1 MFCAEKDARNRKPA
15 MTEHLPP
22 VGALLVSTPPDFSE
36 SAVAG
41 MARDHFGR
49 EGQLTRLTSERD
61 LNFRLKAA
69 SGESHVLKIANPAE
83 PIESIHFQTEAL
95 LHLERTAPGLP
106 VPRVT
111 RTLNGETEVTL
122 PEGNIL
128 RLLTYLEGE
137 PLHRAQSSA
146 GQSRSIASLGA
157 ALARALRGFDH
168 PAADHDLL
176 WDIKQASRLR
186 ALLPAIADKDLRSL
200 ISARLDLFE
209 TRVSPALPALRWQVV
224 HNDLNPHN
232 VLVDPADHARVSG
245 ILDFG
250 DMVSTPLICDVAVTA
265 SYQIDAADPLTSLVA
280 FAGAWHAVDPLMESE
295 LDLLYDLIATRMI
308 TTIAIAGWRAARY
321 PDNAAYILRNVPR
334 ALAGLQAF
342 DRLSPAQVRR
352 QLAAA
357 CPPVKET

>member
-1 MFCAEKDARNRKPA
+1 
-15 MTEHLPP
+15 MTDDTASTL
-22 VGALLVSTPPDFSE
+22 GALLVSTPPDFSE

-41 MARDHFGR
+41 LARDHFGR
-49 EGQLTRLTSERD
+49 EGHLTRLTSERD

-69 SGESHVLKIANPAE
+69 NGESHVLKIANLAE

-111 RTLNGETEVTL
+111 RTLKGATEVTL

-146 GQSRSIASLGA
+146 EQSRSMAGLGA

-186 ALLPAIADKDLRSL
+186 ALLPAIADKDLRGL
-200 ISARLDLFE
+200 IAARLDLFE

-232 VLVDPADHARVSG
+232 VLVDPADHARVTG

-250 DMVSTPLICDVAVTA
+250 DMVRTPLICDVAVTA
-265 SYQIDAADPLTSLVA
+265 SYQIDATEPLTSLVT
-280 FAGAWHAVDPLMESE
+280 FANAWHAVDQLREDE
-295 LDLLYDLIATRMI
+295 LDLLFDLVATRMI
-308 TTIAIAGWRAARY
+308 TTIAIAGWRATRY
-321 PDNAAYILRNVPR
+321 PENAPYIMRNVPR

-342 DRLSPAQVRR
+342 ERLSPADVRR

-357 CPPVKET
+357 CPP